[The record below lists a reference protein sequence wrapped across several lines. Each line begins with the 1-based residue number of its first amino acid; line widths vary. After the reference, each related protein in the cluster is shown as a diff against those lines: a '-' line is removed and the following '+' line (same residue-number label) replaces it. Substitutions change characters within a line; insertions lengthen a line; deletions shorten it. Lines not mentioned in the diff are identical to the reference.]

1 MFIFVPGM
9 MHLRKYIK
17 LFILLLLPVYLV
29 LLGNSMSNMHLH
41 VLSNGMVVKHA
52 HPFDR
57 EEDSQEHHSHSDA
70 ETCYYQAFF
79 LDYFDTAEPV
89 HPLIAD
95 LSIAEILVQPAVLH
109 YSFQHTNP
117 NFLRGPPNS

>member
-1 MFIFVPGM
+1 M

-17 LFILLLLPVYLV
+17 LFILLVLPVYLV
-29 LLGNSMSNMHLH
+29 LLANSMSNMHLH

-89 HPLIAD
+89 QQLVAVIPAAELAAPLI
-95 LSIAEILVQPAVLH
+95 VLN
-109 YSFQHTNP
+109 YSCQSSNP
-117 NFLRGPPNS
+117 NGLRGPPNS

>member
-1 MFIFVPGM
+1 

-17 LFILLLLPVYLV
+17 LFILLVLPVYLF

-57 EEDSQEHHSHSDA
+57 EADSQEHHSHSDA

-79 LDYFDTAEPV
+79 LDFFDTSEPI
-89 HPLIAD
+89 HQLIAD
-95 LSIAEILVQPAVLH
+95 LSASEMIVQFMELD
-109 YSFQHTNP
+109 YSFQHSNP
-117 NFLRGPPNS
+117 NYLRGPPNS

>member
-1 MFIFVPGM
+1 M
-9 MHLRKYIK
+9 MRLRKYIK
-17 LFILLLLPVYLV
+17 LFILLVLPVYLV

-57 EEDSQEHHSHSDA
+57 EADRQDHHSHSDA

-79 LDYFDTAEPV
+79 LDFFDTFEPIQQ
-89 HPLIAD
+89 LIAD
-95 LSIAEILVQPAVLH
+95 LSASEMIVPYMVLN
-109 YSFQHTNP
+109 YSFQHANP
-117 NFLRGPPNS
+117 NYLRGPPNS

>member
-1 MFIFVPGM
+1 M

-17 LFILLLLPVYLV
+17 LFILLVLPVYLV

-57 EEDSQEHHSHSDA
+57 EADSQNHHSHSDS

-79 LDYFDTAEPV
+79 LDYFDTVEPV
-89 HPLIAD
+89 QRLVAEVPA
-95 LSIAEILVQPAVLH
+95 AEIIEQLIVLN
-109 YSFQHTNP
+109 YSLQSTKP
-117 NFLRGPPNS
+117 NGLRGPPNS